1 MLTMNLIPLLE
12 LDGYFILSD
21 YLRVPELRA
30 MSFSFTAHEL
40 LPRLRER
47 ERLTRREWALV
58 LYAVLGVLFTIFSF
72 WTAYFYWRTVFA
84 ETIRN
89 LWDAGAP
96 GRITLAVGGVVVA
109 GPLVRGLIDLLRSIA
124 RRLRALR
131 RRLLFRLERGWRV
144 EAGELLAGVPMFSEL
159 DEDALGDLAG
169 RVRLRTY
176 ARGEAA
182 VRQGERAVAFF
193 LVRSG
198 TFQVVEEDRERGT
211 ERVLRVLGRG
221 ETFGELGLV
230 EAAPRSATVR
240 ALEEAEAFEIGK
252 STFDRILAEMVE
264 VPGFAP
270 TVQGAAELRELSCF
284 SHLEP
289 DELGDLLSLGSWVN
303 VPPGETVITQGEP
316 GDAFYAVRSGRVEV
330 EKDGTT
336 VATLGTGEWFGEVAL
351 LLDTARTA
359 TVRAVTPVRTFRLSR
374 QGFDRLVARSFRRGT
389 LTPHAAADRLWHH

>member
-1 MLTMNLIPLLE
+1 
-12 LDGYFILSD
+12 
-21 YLRVPELRA
+21 
-30 MSFSFTAHEL
+30 
-40 LPRLRER
+40 
-47 ERLTRREWALV
+47 
-58 LYAVLGVLFTIFSF
+58 
-72 WTAYFYWRTVFA
+72 
-84 ETIRN
+84 
-89 LWDAGAP
+89 
-96 GRITLAVGGVVVA
+96 
-109 GPLVRGLIDLLRSIA
+109 
-124 RRLRALR
+124 
-131 RRLLFRLERGWRV
+131 
-144 EAGELLAGVPMFSEL
+144 
-159 DEDALGDLAG
+159 
-169 RVRLRTY
+169 
-176 ARGEAA
+176 
-182 VRQGERAVAFF
+182 
-193 LVRSG
+193 
-198 TFQVVEEDRERGT
+198 
-211 ERVLRVLGRG
+211 VLGRG